1 VFVFYLLVQ
10 FLHVHPS
17 QFLVLNIRG
26 PYLRQDKLLHST
38 PRSPLKYSG
47 VILWWRR
54 SRLSRFGVMG
64 SSVLRVEDHPFRH
77 SADAIERY
85 RVAVMSLLPLHPP
98 KKLPRRCWMLRGR
111 RRSDSLGRKPGR
123 GRQTGRLRSWM
134 RRGYGVSR
142 GGYLMRG
149 VRSAGTMCRLRT

>member
-1 VFVFYLLVQ
+1 MFVFYLLVQ

-85 RVAVMSLLPLHPP
+85 RVAVMSLLPLFLVILSANPCILVHTIPDPDSGSCP
-98 KKLPRRCWMLRGR
+98 K
-111 RRSDSLGRKPGR
+111 
-123 GRQTGRLRSWM
+123 
-134 RRGYGVSR
+134 
-142 GGYLMRG
+142 
-149 VRSAGTMCRLRT
+149 